1 MDNKEVP
8 KEVIGVLAA
17 INRSKGHSIV
27 IDPDGKVW
35 TLEEE
40 VIKVPTSIKMGKGKR
55 KLTIPQTIKS
65 LRKKEML
72 GNIYTDLDLLPLPS
86 TSFVSGLVGK
96 QNFFEFGSRKGQTEG
111 IRSTN
116 FLRDAQ
122 LSIWQ
127 AAVFVHPEAEIKQV
141 DTRYGRYRIF
151 YFSKDEVTILATMN
165 YEVREIIY
173 KDGSDIMD
181 LSHEIK
187 DVAVKE
193 VQQYKL
199 GDGSK
204 AKVKITRKKSK

>member
-8 KEVIGVLAA
+8 KEVIGVLSA
-17 INRSKGHSIV
+17 INRSKGQPIL
-27 IDPDGKVW
+27 IDTDGTVW
-35 TLEEE
+35 TVEERT
-40 VIKVPTSIKMGKGKR
+40 IKVPTSISMGKKKKLKVSQSFVINER
-55 KLTIPQTIKS
+55 KQL
-65 LRKKEML
+65 L

-86 TSFVSGLVGK
+86 TSFVVGLVGK

-116 FLRDAQ
+116 FLREAQ
-122 LSIWQ
+122 LAIWQ
-127 AAVFVHPEAEIKQV
+127 AAVFVHPEREIKQV
-141 DTRYGRYRIF
+141 DTRFGKYRIF
-151 YFSKDEVTILATMN
+151 YFPEDRVTVLANME

-173 KDGSDIMD
+173 EDGSDIMD

-193 VQQYKL
+193 VQLYKL

-204 AKVKITRKKSK
+204 VPVKITRKKSK